1 MYPYSNA
8 FKRIRTR
15 FTAPYRVQRR
25 PVRLE
30 LGGGC
35 CGTTWDQTREAVY
48 LLVHRAQCRGEY
60 VKDLEIGAVDE
71 LLVGVSVV
79 RDKDKGRKPPV
90 GFLLSFETLH
100 FIVTNNNSLN

>member
-1 MYPYSNA
+1 
-8 FKRIRTR
+8 
-15 FTAPYRVQRR
+15 
-25 PVRLE
+25 

-35 CGTTWDQTREAVY
+35 YGTTWDPAREAVY

-79 RDKDKGRKPPV
+79 RDKDKGGEIHFWNSPPA
-90 GFLLSFETLH
+90 FRLSTLL
-100 FIVTNNNSLN
+100 

>member
-1 MYPYSNA
+1 MA
-8 FKRIRTR
+8 
-15 FTAPYRVQRR
+15 
-25 PVRLE
+25 
-30 LGGGC
+30 
-35 CGTTWDQTREAVY
+35 GTQG
-48 LLVHRAQCRGEY
+48 RGRGRS